1 MEAKVLLHC
10 GSYGAMS
17 YCSKSCQKK
26 DWGEH
31 KIICLAIQELSD
43 RNYAYN
49 DLDSEAMPVYPTK
62 LTPKEQTK
70 IAKLIGHKCTML
82 CRINGVEIKVLL
94 DTGAQ
99 VSILVIKM

>member
-1 MEAKVLLHC
+1 
-10 GSYGAMS
+10 
-17 YCSKSCQKK
+17 
-26 DWGEH
+26 
-31 KIICLAIQELSD
+31 
-43 RNYAYN
+43 
-49 DLDSEAMPVYPTK
+49 MPVYPTK

-99 VSILVIKM
+99 VSIISYQDVNNNFPDVQIRQIEELLESGVNLELTTANGTKLPYL